1 MASNVL
7 LLGVNVWE
15 CLCVCDRGRGCSVGL
30 CCVSIYMCWCCV
42 LLPVTPDDSWRSC
55 DHREIYVY
63 LQLGTVFTEYNTMRD
78 VPDLARDQVIVN
90 YIIYIQYIGV
100 FTISQSLEQLPE
112 LLLLVLLLPMAM
124 VVGRLRSPAGGSSH
138 RCLAPDSATEAAG

>member
-1 MASNVL
+1 
-7 LLGVNVWE
+7 
-15 CLCVCDRGRGCSVGL
+15 
-30 CCVSIYMCWCCV
+30 MCWCCV

-63 LQLGTVFTEYNTMRD
+63 LQLGTVFTEYNTVRD

-90 YIIYIQYIGV
+90 YIIYIQYMGV

-124 VVGRLRSPAGGSSH
+124 VVGRLRSPAGDSSH